1 MLMLLNPRVWIA
13 LAIAA
18 ALAFTHFF
26 TYRAGA
32 SNVRVQWAAQ
42 TAALQAAAAQA
53 ERENRATESRRSTN
67 VIEAINAQS
76 TRTRTLQAAA
86 DRSRDES
93 DSLRHALAAATA
105 DLPSPNPN
113 AGGHNTAARDQLL
126 TAMERGIND
135 LAQAGASIARAADG
149 HASDTLTLQQ
159 AWPK

>member
-1 MLMLLNPRVWIA
+1 MLMLLNPRVCIA

-42 TAALQAAAAQA
+42 TAALQTAAAQA

-67 VIEAINAQS
+67 VIEATNAQ
-76 TRTRTLQAAA
+76 TQRTRTLQAAA

-105 DLPSPNPN
+105 DLPSPNPD
-113 AGGHNTAARDQLL
+113 AGGHNTAARDRLL
-126 TAMERGIND
+126 DAMERGIND
-135 LAQAGASIARAADG
+135 LAQAGGAIARSADG